1 MTKIEELEAQLVKVQ
16 EELEE
21 LKRQQPAKATPW
33 QLTEDLEEGYMVSV
47 ELNGEVS
54 ESVRSY
60 ENDLNAFD
68 SEEVAKGFANA
79 FRVMILLRQCEGAG
93 ELDQD
98 GDGWIFDS
106 DGDTDRFGNS
116 SCFTLCPP
124 FPSEA
129 LACAA
134 ANSVGIENIKN
145 AYKFLSNIK
154 D

>member
-1 MTKIEELEAQLVKVQ
+1 MVLQKEKQRAGVSS
-16 EELEE
+16 
-21 LKRQQPAKATPW
+21 RPW
-33 QLTEDLEEGYMVSV
+33 ALADVGEDCYFINGNLD
-47 ELNGEVS
+47 GEVEVS
-54 ESVRSY
+54 TRVAED
-60 ENDLNAFD
+60 DLNSFY
-68 SEEVAKGFANA
+68 SEEVAQGFANA

-106 DGDTDRFGNS
+106 DGDTDRFDNS